1 MNLGYRGKKSIAPA
15 ADGTVAPAAKIT
27 RKTLDLRIEVLAAQ
41 NLPLPPDDED
51 PKGFKPY
58 VKVELHV
65 EGPDERIS
73 EEGQEKEGEYK
84 ARTKTARG
92 RHPDFQGEVLK
103 FSAIPEVVDQLA
115 FVRFTVRDDE
125 FGRDDLAAWACIRLD
140 RLRSG
145 YRFVHL
151 NDCNGH
157 LTDGAVLVRITKVL
171 K

>member
-1 MNLGYRGKKSIAPA
+1 M
-15 ADGTVAPAAKIT
+15 T

-41 NLPLPPDDED
+41 NLPLPPDDTD

-65 EGPDERIS
+65 DGPDERITD
-73 EEGQEKEGEYK
+73 EGQEKEGEYK

-92 RHPDFQGEVLK
+92 QHPDFKGEPLK
-103 FSAIPEVVDQLA
+103 FSGIPEVVDQLS

-151 NDCNGH
+151 SDCGGH
-157 LTDGAVLVRITKVL
+157 VTDGVVLVKITKVL